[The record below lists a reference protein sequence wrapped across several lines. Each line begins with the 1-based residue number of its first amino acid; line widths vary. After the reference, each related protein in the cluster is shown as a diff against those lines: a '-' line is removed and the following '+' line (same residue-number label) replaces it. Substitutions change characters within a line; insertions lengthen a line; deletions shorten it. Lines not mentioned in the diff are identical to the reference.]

1 MSTNTRSLDY
11 LISIAALALVSIASP
26 SVGEEII
33 FMSPE
38 WASQACEAWNQD
50 EILTGKLGKWMQ
62 NDLDRGYKI
71 MQIYR
76 RDCQESSPV
85 EMRIE
90 DREGSTECVYGGAV
104 TVEELDKKADY
115 LMFADTNRW
124 QEMGEGKYGPM
135 KAMMFGRLKFK
146 GPKGEAMG
154 NMGPFGNFLVLTGQ
168 VPSNANV
175 CPGVS

>member
-1 MSTNTRSLDY
+1 MKKFITQGAVALG
-11 LISIAALALVSIASP
+11 LGILLMAGGVAPAAT
-26 SVGEEII
+26 EEIV
-33 FMSPE
+33 FMSAE
-38 WASQACEAWNQD
+38 WAEKACEAWNEDD
-50 EILTGKLGKWMQ
+50 ELTGKLDKWMQ

-76 RDCQESSPV
+76 RDCEESPRV

-90 DREGSTECVYGGAV
+90 ERDGMTTCVYGGAV
-104 TVEELDKKADY
+104 TVEELNKKADY
-115 LMFADTNRW
+115 LMFAETHRW
-124 QEMGEGKYGPM
+124 QEMGAGKYGPM

-168 VPSNANV
+168 VPSNAEV
-175 CPGVS
+175 CP